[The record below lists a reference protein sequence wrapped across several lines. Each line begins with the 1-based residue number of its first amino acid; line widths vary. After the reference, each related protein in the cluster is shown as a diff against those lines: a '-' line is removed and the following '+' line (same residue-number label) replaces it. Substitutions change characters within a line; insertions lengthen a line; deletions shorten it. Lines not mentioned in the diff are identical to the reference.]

1 MMFALELVS
10 GPAIEPVTLQEMKQ
24 HLREYASMTE
34 MDGTITSLITAA
46 REWAEQFTG
55 RALIDQTWRLTVER
69 TGSLAPAIIANASV
83 TGQWQTAR
91 ANEIQLRRA
100 PILSVE
106 SIVSID
112 AAGEEVTIAPDSYS
126 LRLAASKYPKVVAL
140 NGAKWGQ
147 EYLQVTFRAGYAD
160 RAASPVQDAA
170 VVPERYKQAIKLWVQ
185 ANYNPNV
192 EETDRLLKTAE
203 NLIKGERV
211 ELSLA

>member
-10 GPAIEPVTLQEMKQ
+10 GPDIEPVTVAEMKQ

-34 MDGTITSLITAA
+34 MDATISSLITAA

-55 RALIDQTWRLTVER
+55 RVLIDQTWRLTVER
-69 TGSLAPAIIANASV
+69 TGSLAPEVVASATV
-83 TGQWQTAR
+83 TGQWNMAR
-91 ANEIQLRRA
+91 AGEIPLRRA
-100 PILSVE
+100 PVLSIE

-112 AAGEEVTIAPDSYS
+112 AAGTETAIDSESYS

-140 NGAKWGQ
+140 NGGKWGQ

-192 EETDRLLKTAE
+192 DEVAGLLKTAE